1 MSTWIWILI
10 ILAGCLL
17 STLIAAWWMAKRD
30 REKVSFLMDALEDGE
45 TNFRFRENSAINREL
60 NRLRGILDRKSTRNE
75 ALSWNKLFRV
85 ITHEIMNTVTPI
97 AALSDALAKD
107 DRLDVKAG
115 LATISDSS
123 NELIRFVESYR
134 SFAKSVPP
142 VCKTLMVSE
151 LLEKV
156 TRLHHSSVQ
165 EHGAELNMEV
175 RTPDLLI
182 YADEGQLL
190 HVFNN
195 LIKNALEANATAIN
209 IVAELDSE
217 DHTIIRICN
226 NGKPVPMHVREE
238 IFVPFYTTKPSGN
251 GIGLSLSRRIM
262 NAHNGDLK
270 LVQSDDHQTVFAMLF
285 A

>member
-10 ILAGCLL
+10 IVAGCIL
-17 STLIAAWWMAKRD
+17 SALFAASFIARRD

-45 TNFRFRENSAINREL
+45 TNFRFRENTAINREL
-60 NRLRGILDRKSTRNE
+60 NRLRGILDRKNTRNE

-115 LATISDSS
+115 LETISDSS

-142 VCKTLMVSE
+142 VCKPLMVSE

-156 TRLHHSSVQ
+156 IRLHDSAVKEQ
-165 EHGAELNMEV
+165 GAELTMEV
-175 RTPDLLI
+175 HTTDLLI

-195 LIKNALEANATAIN
+195 LIKNALEASATTIS
-209 IVAELDSE
+209 IVADLDTE
-217 DHTIIRICN
+217 DRTIIRISN

-270 LVQSDDHQTVFAMLF
+270 LVQSDDRQTVFAIVF